1 MVIPSALNHQIIKGT
16 IPMEYKLFNIK
27 EASDYLET
35 DISNVYK
42 LIKDKVLNP
51 ISSNPM
57 QLSEYELLAYINTKI
72 PTHLKVYPREL
83 EVA

>member
-1 MVIPSALNHQIIKGT
+1 
-16 IPMEYKLFNIK
+16 MEYRLFNIK

-72 PTHLKVYPREL
+72 PTHLKVYPRDL